1 MPLRRRLPLPPAAM
15 CADGSLPAQPWSGWL
30 SAGRRGRHAALLAA
44 ALALGRS
51 AEAKVAWI
59 ELQAPQAGPGG
70 VEVVHGMPHGEL
82 DPADPANAV
91 ITDLQLAP
99 RNAGGRVEYA
109 ARFTLARPAA
119 TVRTRG
125 VLWYDLVN
133 RGAPVPP
140 GEGATQPADFGHIGL
155 ISGWQGDLVQ
165 TASNWAVAV
174 PVAANPDGTPITGPV
189 LARLAD
195 APAGTR
201 SRPLALLGTVI
212 PYDAASLDTRRARL
226 VARQSETRTGQVGP
240 EAEVPPEEWAFA
252 DCTST
257 PFPGRANPRMLC
269 LRSGFDSALLYQLS
283 YDARDPKV
291 LGVGL
296 AAMRDVASFFRYEA
310 ADGRG
315 TPNPIAGQVAHG
327 VAQGISQS
335 GNALKTFILLGFNR
349 DEAGRTVFDGAN
361 PHIAG
366 RLTAANVRFGLP
378 SGSGT
383 LYEPGGEGAL
393 WWTPYA
399 GAGRE
404 RPATSLLDRCTAT
417 GTCPKIF
424 ETFGASE
431 FNARLMTV
439 ALTGTNGRTDLPLP
453 ANVRRYYFP
462 GTTHGSDPKGGFAR
476 APAASPGCV
485 LARNPNP
492 ETETMNAL
500 QAALVSWVVDGT
512 GPPPSRYPTLAAG
525 DLVAN
530 TAEAMGFPA
539 LPGVPPPTGLAVGLM
554 DYDFGDGLRLD
565 DLSGTIAR
573 QPPGLRGIVPA
584 LMPRVGPDGNE
595 TAGVPSVL
603 HQAPLGTYTGWNV
616 TAAGCFK
623 GQPCGGGLTGGYVP
637 FACMAAE
644 RQAAGDPRP
653 SLEERYGTSEG
664 YVCAVRAAASHGV
677 ADRVLLP
684 ADAGRL
690 VGQATA
696 GDPLAGLGT
705 ADGARATARRICG
718 GGR

>member
-1 MPLRRRLPLPPAAM
+1 MPL
-15 CADGSLPAQPWSGWL
+15 GG
-30 SAGRRGRHAALLAA
+30 AGRAALVLA
-44 ALALGRS
+44 ALALGRG

-70 VEVVHGMPHGEL
+70 TEVIHGTAHGEL

-91 ITDLQLAP
+91 ITDLQLAL
-99 RNAGGRVEYA
+99 RNAAGRVEYA
-109 ARFTLARPAA
+109 ARFTLTIPATSIGA
-119 TVRTRG
+119 SG

-140 GEGATQPADFGHIGL
+140 GEGATQPADFGHVAL
-155 ISGWQGDLVQ
+155 ISGWQGDLAQ
-165 TASNWAVAV
+165 AASNWAVAV
-174 PVAANPDGTPITGPV
+174 PVAANPDGTPVTGPV

-226 VARQSETRTGQVGP
+226 VGRQSETRTGQVGP
-240 EAEVPPEEWAFA
+240 ETEVPAGDWAFA
-252 DCTST
+252 DCTAT
-257 PFPGRANPRMLC
+257 PFPGRPDPRALC
-269 LRSGFDSALLYQLS
+269 LRSGFDPALLYQLS
-283 YDARDPKV
+283 YGARDPKV
-291 LGVGL
+291 LGVGF
-296 AAMRDVASFFRYEA
+296 AAMRDVASFVRYEA

-315 TPNPIAGQVAHG
+315 TPNPVAGQVAHS

-349 DEAGRTVFDGAN
+349 DEAGRTVFDSAN

-383 LYEPGGEGAL
+383 LYEPGGEGVL

-399 GAGRE
+399 DAARG
-404 RPATSLLDRCTAT
+404 RPAASLLDRCNAT

-439 ALTGTNGRTDLPLP
+439 ALTGTDRRADLPLP
-453 ANVRRYYFP
+453 ASVRRYYFP
-462 GTTHGSDPKGGFAR
+462 GTTHGGDPKGGFALAL
-476 APAASPGCV
+476 APAPGCV

-500 QAALVSWVVDGT
+500 QAALVAWVADGT
-512 GPPPSRYPTLAAG
+512 EPPPSRYPTLAAG
-525 DLVAN
+525 DLAAN
-530 TAEAMGFPA
+530 TADAMGFPA

-554 DYDFGDGLRLD
+554 DYDFGTELRLNE
-565 DLSGTIAR
+565 LSGVITR
-573 QPPGLRGIVPA
+573 QPPGLRGTVPA

-595 TAGVPSVL
+595 TAGMPSVL
-603 HQAPLGTYTGWNV
+603 HQAPLGTYTG
-616 TAAGCFK
+616 
-623 GQPCGGGLTGGYVP
+623 
-637 FACMAAE
+637 
-644 RQAAGDPRP
+644 
-653 SLEERYGTSEG
+653 
-664 YVCAVRAAASHGV
+664 
-677 ADRVLLP
+677 
-684 ADAGRL
+684 
-690 VGQATA
+690 
-696 GDPLAGLGT
+696 
-705 ADGARATARRICG
+705 
-718 GGR
+718 